1 MSNRVAEIELDI
13 QGEKIM
19 FPFHFG
25 MATIRQFAVRKGWVS
40 LPFTKILNNLIG
52 EDASF
57 IDQTDFFVFAM
68 KTGLTYTQSKTPPAP
83 ESDVQENF
91 AGIMKAAADT
101 IAAYLT
107 ESAGKVEKTDEPG
120 KG

>member
-13 QGEKIM
+13 QGEKV
-19 FPFHFG
+19 FYPFHFG
-25 MATIRQFAVRKGWVS
+25 MSTIRQFAVKKGWVS

-57 IDQTDFFVFAM
+57 IDQTEFFVFAL
-68 KTGLTYTQSKTPPAP
+68 KAGLTYTQSKTPPAP

-91 AGIMKAAADT
+91 AGIMKAAAET

-107 ESAGKVEKTDEPG
+107 ASVEKEKPEEPG
-120 KG
+120 KD